1 MIRLACLG
9 RMVAVAAAA
18 LALEDDFLSLQ
29 VPAFFVEEVDVA
41 VDDEDVAVG
50 VEPEALALAL
60 EPESEPEPALPEED
74 DVPVT
79 NCATVGP
86 GKV

>member
-18 LALEDDFLSLQ
+18 LELEDDFLSLQ
-29 VPAFFVEEVDVA
+29 VPDFFGEEVGVAVEE
-41 VDDEDVAVG
+41 EDVGVG

-60 EPESEPEPALPEED
+60 EPESEPVSEPEED
-74 DVPVT
+74 EVPVT
-79 NCATVGP
+79 NWATEGP